1 MIIKPIT
8 TEKAIKS
15 IEIENTITFEVD
27 SRVTKI
33 QLKKEFEK
41 LFKSKIKK
49 IRTQNKGS
57 KKIAYIKLDESTPA
71 IDIATSV
78 GII

>member
-27 SRVTKI
+27 ARANKLQI
-33 QLKKEFEK
+33 KNEFEK
-41 LFKSKIKK
+41 LFKAKIKK
-49 IRTQNKGS
+49 IRTLNKGS
-57 KKIAYIKLDESTPA
+57 KKFAYIKLDEKTPA